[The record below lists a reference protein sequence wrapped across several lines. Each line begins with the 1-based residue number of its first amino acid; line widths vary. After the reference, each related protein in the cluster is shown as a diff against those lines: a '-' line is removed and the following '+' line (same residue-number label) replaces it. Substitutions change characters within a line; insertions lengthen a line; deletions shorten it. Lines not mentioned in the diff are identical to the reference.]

1 MLIVLVTVT
10 GFNLNIM
17 SIVGLSVLELCL
29 IVAMKHVRE
38 KRSGEPFNFD
48 MLFQGMT
55 RGVDRKM
62 HKKDKKCRFFNKNIV

>member
-1 MLIVLVTVT
+1 MLIVLLAVT
-10 GFNLNIM
+10 GFTLNIM

-48 MLFQGMT
+48 MLFKGMT
-55 RGVDRKM
+55 KGIETKIHR
-62 HKKDKKCRFFNKNIV
+62 KDKKLRFSDLT